1 MNGFMK
7 RRTILEVKITLKLVD
22 NGENESKVKHLLANR
37 LRGLQGVEEVDVE
50 SVDRVDAE
58 DEV

>member
-1 MNGFMK
+1 MVK
-7 RRTILEVKITLKLVD
+7 RRTVLEVKITLKLVD
-22 NGENESKVKHLLANR
+22 NGEPEAKVEHLLKNR

-58 DEV
+58 DET

>member
-1 MNGFMK
+1 MVK
-7 RRTILEVKITLKLVD
+7 RRTVLEVKVTLKLVD
-22 NGENESKVKHLLANR
+22 NGEPEAKVEHLLTNR

>member
-1 MNGFMK
+1 MVK
-7 RRTILEVKITLKLVD
+7 RRTVLEVKVTLKLVD
-22 NGENESKVKHLLANR
+22 NGEAEAKVQHLLTNR